1 MKKETAEALM
11 AQRNIMAQSLNEAI
25 RSVSERVWDEA
36 VAACQEQA
44 KIASTSEGFKAP
56 DNPHTVEAVERTKQE
71 AEQWEHE

>member
-11 AQRNIMAQSLNEAI
+11 AQRNIMAQSLTEAI

-56 DNPHTVEAVERTKQE
+56 DNPHTVEAVERAKQE
-71 AEQWEHE
+71 AEQWERE

>member
-11 AQRNIMAQSLNEAI
+11 AQRNIMAQSLTEAI

-44 KIASTSEGFKAP
+44 KIASMSEGFKAP
-56 DNPHTVEAVERTKQE
+56 DNPHTVEAVERAKQE

>member
-11 AQRNIMAQSLNEAI
+11 AQRNIMAQSLTEAI

-36 VAACQEQA
+36 VAACAEQGT
-44 KIASTSEGFKAP
+44 IQTP
-56 DNPHTVEAVERTKQE
+56 DNPYTVEAVERTKQE

>member
-11 AQRNIMAQSLNEAI
+11 AQRNIMAQSLTEAM

-56 DNPHTVEAVERTKQE
+56 DNPHTVEAVERAKQE
-71 AEQWEHE
+71 AAQWEHE